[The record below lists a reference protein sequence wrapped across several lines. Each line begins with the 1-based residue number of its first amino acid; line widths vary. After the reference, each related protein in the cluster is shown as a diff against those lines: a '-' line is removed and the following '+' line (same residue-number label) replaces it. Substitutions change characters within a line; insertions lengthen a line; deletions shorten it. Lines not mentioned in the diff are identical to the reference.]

1 MLDLEIPKKFYITTP
16 IYYTSGRF
24 HLGHAYT
31 TICADVF
38 ARYYRLVGSD
48 VFFLTGTD
56 EHGQKVEDAAKKE
69 GILPKEF
76 VDNLVSNAKQEWK
89 SLDISYDAFIRT
101 TDEKH
106 ISLVKEIASK
116 MLENEDI
123 YKGKYVGYYCKDCE
137 SFFTSKD
144 IIKDKCPLGHNVK
157 KETEEAYFFKISKYQ
172 KWLKQ
177 YILDNPKFLQT
188 ESNKNEILAF
198 IDRGLEDLCISR
210 EKVGWGIT
218 LPFDENY
225 TIYVW
230 LDALFNYVSGIGGL
244 DSDNFKKFWPPDF
257 QVMGKE
263 IFRFHAIYWPI
274 FLKSLN
280 LEIPKTEFAHGWWL
294 SEGMKMSKSFNNV
307 VYPLEYVKEYGSDIF
322 RYYVIREISFGEDGS
337 FSKKNFI
344 ERINSD
350 LVANIGNLLSRVITL
365 ASKRNQETGYLFFR
379 DESFVKEIENKIII
393 ISKLYKNY
401 ELTKIINEIFQ
412 LSSLANKYVQGNK
425 PWELLTED
433 PKKFDQVIY
442 TLLETIRILAVE
454 LAPIFTTKWKEIF
467 DQLGLDANNKD
478 NLKLEFTN
486 ISEKRIV
493 KKGNHLFKKQEIK

>member
-1 MLDLEIPKKFYITTP
+1 
-16 IYYTSGRF
+16 
-24 HLGHAYT
+24 
-31 TICADVF
+31 
-38 ARYYRLVGSD
+38 
-48 VFFLTGTD
+48 
-56 EHGQKVEDAAKKE
+56 
-69 GILPKEF
+69 
-76 VDNLVSNAKQEWK
+76 
-89 SLDISYDAFIRT
+89 
-101 TDEKH
+101 
-106 ISLVKEIASK
+106 
-116 MLENEDI
+116 
-123 YKGKYVGYYCKDCE
+123 
-137 SFFTSKD
+137 
-144 IIKDKCPLGHNVK
+144 
-157 KETEEAYFFKISKYQ
+157 
-172 KWLKQ
+172 
-177 YILDNPKFLQT
+177 
-188 ESNKNEILAF
+188 
-198 IDRGLEDLCISR
+198 
-210 EKVGWGIT
+210 
-218 LPFDENY
+218 
-225 TIYVW
+225 
-230 LDALFNYVSGIGGL
+230 
-244 DSDNFKKFWPPDF
+244 
-257 QVMGKE
+257 
-263 IFRFHAIYWPI
+263 
-274 FLKSLN
+274 
-280 LEIPKTEFAHGWWL
+280 
-294 SEGMKMSKSFNNV
+294 MSKSFNNV

-350 LVANIGNLLSRVITL
+350 SVANIGNLLSRVITL

-454 LAPIFTTKWKEIF
+454 LSPIFTTKWKEIF